1 MTPRGFGTVL
11 LLAVTAVAVAVPARA
26 QGGDPAAGA
35 YCEPAP
41 QTKLLYSNRGYLI
54 LPKPADAPPLA
65 YSYSIL
71 GTERSVVRA
80 GQFLFDDGGDR
91 WAFESNPEGLTQFW
105 PLKPQKQFDI
115 TRINRYTRGK
125 ALVSFVVVGTE
136 SIDVGGRSYKSWKI
150 RRTDHMEGGST
161 TTQLLWYSPDLCT
174 LSAFTDS
181 QQRTIT
187 LLRVLKPGDRDYNRP
202 VARRD
207 GKLVFT
213 DTGEAVK

>member
-1 MTPRGFGTVL
+1 MRRGLTVL
-11 LLAVTAVAVAVPARA
+11 LLVAAASAFAASARA
-26 QGGDPAAGA
+26 QGGDPASAD

-41 QTKLLYSNRGYLI
+41 KTKLLYTNRGYLI

-91 WAFESNPEGLTQFW
+91 WAFESNPDGLNQFW
-105 PLKPQKQFDI
+105 PLRPQKQFDI

-125 ALVSFVVVGTE
+125 ALVSFVVLGTE
-136 SIDVGGRSYKSWKI
+136 SVNVGGRGYKSWKV
-150 RRTDHMEGGST
+150 RRTDHIEGGST
-161 TTQLLWYSPDLCT
+161 TTQLLWYSPELCT

-181 QQRTIT
+181 QQRTIN
-187 LLRVLKPGDRDYNRP
+187 LLRVLKPGDRDYNRA
-202 VARRD
+202 VARRN
-207 GKLVFT
+207 GRLVFT

>member
-1 MTPRGFGTVL
+1 MTRLAMGIML
-11 LLAVTAVAVAVPARA
+11 LLAVAVFALATTARA
-26 QGGDPAAGA
+26 QGSDAAA

-41 QTKLLYSNRGYLI
+41 QTKLIYTNRGYLI

-105 PLKPQKQFDI
+105 PLKAQKHFDI
-115 TRINRYTRGK
+115 TRINRFTRGK
-125 ALVSFVVVGTE
+125 VLVSFVVEGTE
-136 SIDVGGRSYKSWKI
+136 SISAAGRIYRSWRI
-150 RRTDHMEGGST
+150 RRTDREEGSST

-174 LSAFTDS
+174 LAAFTDS
-181 QQRTIT
+181 QQRTVT
-187 LLRVLKPGDRDYNRP
+187 LLRVLKPGERDYNRAI
-202 VARRD
+202 ARRD
-207 GKLVFT
+207 GKMVFT
-213 DTGEAVK
+213 DTGEVIK

>member
-1 MTPRGFGTVL
+1 MKGCRLSAL
-11 LLAVTAVAVAVPARA
+11 LILAAAMGALVAPARA

-41 QTKLLYSNRGYLI
+41 QTKLFYTNRGYLI

-71 GTERSVVRA
+71 GTERRVVRA

-125 ALVSFVVVGTE
+125 ALVSFVVVGPE
-136 SIDVGGRSYKSWKI
+136 SITVGPRSYKSWKI
-150 RRTDHMEGGST
+150 RRTDHVEGGST
-161 TTQLLWYSPDLCT
+161 TTQLLWYSPELCT

-187 LLRVLKPGDRDYNRP
+187 LLRVLKPGDPDYKRE
-202 VARRD
+202 VAPRN

-213 DTGEAVK
+213 DTGEPVK

>member
-1 MTPRGFGTVL
+1 MTRRAMGIVL
-11 LLAVTAVAVAVPARA
+11 LLAVAAIAFGAPARA
-26 QGGDPAAGA
+26 QGTDSAE

-41 QTKLLYSNRGYLI
+41 QTKLLYTNRGYLI
-54 LPKPADAPPLA
+54 LPKPADAQPLA
-65 YSYSIL
+65 YSYSIM

-91 WAFESNPEGLTQFW
+91 WAFESNPDGLTQFW
-105 PLKPQKQFDI
+105 PLKARKHFDI
-115 TRINRYTRGK
+115 TRINRFTRGK
-125 ALVSFVVVGTE
+125 ALVSFVVEGTE
-136 SIDVGGRSYKSWKI
+136 NITAAGRIYRSWRI
-150 RRTDHMEGGST
+150 RRTDRIEGGST

-181 QQRTIT
+181 QERTIN

-202 VARRD
+202 VARRN
-207 GKLVFT
+207 GKMVFA

>member
-1 MTPRGFGTVL
+1 MMGCRFRMLL
-11 LLAVTAVAVAVPARA
+11 LLAVAVGVFAAPARA
-26 QGGDPAAGA
+26 QSNDPSAGA
-35 YCEPAP
+35 YCEPPP

-71 GTERSVVRA
+71 GTARSVVRA
-80 GQFLFDDGGDR
+80 GQFMFDDGGDR

-136 SIDVGGRSYKSWKI
+136 PITVGARSYKSWKI
-150 RRTDHMEGGST
+150 RRTDHVEGGST
-161 TTQLLWYSPDLCT
+161 TTQLLWYSPELCT

-187 LLRVLKPGDRDYNRP
+187 LLRVLKPGDPDYKRE
-202 VARRD
+202 VAARN

>member
-1 MTPRGFGTVL
+1 MTRGAIGTVL
-11 LLAVTAVAVAVPARA
+11 LLALGAFLLASPSRA
-26 QGGDPAAGA
+26 QGADSGA
-35 YCEPAP
+35 YCEPPP

-71 GTERSVVRA
+71 GSERSVVRA

-91 WAFESNPEGLTQFW
+91 WAFETNPEGLTQFW
-105 PLKPQKQFDI
+105 PLKAQKHFDI
-115 TRINRYTRGK
+115 TRINRFTRGK
-125 ALVSFVVVGTE
+125 ALVSFVVEGTE
-136 SIDVGGRSYKSWKI
+136 NITAAGRIYRSWRI
-150 RRTDHMEGGST
+150 RRTDRQEGSST

-174 LSAFTDS
+174 LAAFTDS

-187 LLRVLKPGDRDYNRP
+187 LLRVLKPGERDYNRP
-202 VARRD
+202 VARAN
-207 GKLVFT
+207 GKLVFS

>member
-1 MTPRGFGTVL
+1 MTHRGLIAL
-11 LLAVTAVAVAVPARA
+11 LLAVAAAGVVAPARA
-26 QGGDPAAGA
+26 QGGDPSAGA

-41 QTKLLYSNRGYLI
+41 QTKLLYSSRGYLI

-91 WAFESNPEGLTQFW
+91 WAFESNPEGMTQFW
-105 PLKPQKQFDI
+105 PLKPHNQFDI

-125 ALVSFVVVGTE
+125 ALVSFVVEGLESITVGT
-136 SIDVGGRSYKSWKI
+136 RAYKSWKI
-150 RRTDHMEGGST
+150 RRTDHVDGGST
-161 TTQLLWYSPDLCT
+161 TTQLLWYSPELCT

-181 QQRTIT
+181 QQRTVT
-187 LLRVLKPGDRDYNRP
+187 LLRVLKPGDPDYKRE
-202 VARRD
+202 VARRN
-207 GKLVFT
+207 GQLVFA

>member
-1 MTPRGFGTVL
+1 MRRDAWMAA
-11 LLAVTAVAVAVPARA
+11 LLAAAVCGVATDALA
-26 QGGDPAAGA
+26 QGGDPSVGA

-54 LPKPADAPPLA
+54 LPKPADAPPLT

-105 PLKPQKQFDI
+105 PLKPLKQFDI
-115 TRINRYTRGK
+115 TRINRFTRGK

-136 SIDVGGRSYKSWKI
+136 STTVGSRSYKSWKI
-150 RRTDHMEGGST
+150 RRTDHMEDRST
-161 TTQLLWYSPDLCT
+161 TTQYLWYSPELCT

-187 LLRVLKPGDRDYNRP
+187 LLRVLKPGDRDYNRA
-202 VARRD
+202 VVRRN
-207 GKLVFT
+207 GRLVFS
-213 DTGEAVK
+213 DSGEPVK

>member
-1 MTPRGFGTVL
+1 MTRCGFGAVL
-11 LLAVTAVAVAVPARA
+11 LLAAAIGTVAPPVRA
-26 QGGDPAAGA
+26 QGGDPSAGA

-91 WAFESNPEGLTQFW
+91 WAFESNPEGLEQFW
-105 PLKPQKQFDI
+105 PLKPQKHFDI

-125 ALVSFVVVGTE
+125 AMVSFVVEGTE
-136 SIDVGGRSYKSWKI
+136 SIAVGSRSYKSWRI
-150 RRTDHMEGGST
+150 RRTDHVEGGST
-161 TTQLLWYSPDLCT
+161 TTQLLWYSPELCT

-181 QQRTIT
+181 QERTVN
-187 LLRVLKPGDRDYNRP
+187 LLRVLKPGDRDYNRA
-202 VARRD
+202 VARRN

>member
-26 QGGDPAAGA
+26 QGGDAAAGA

-54 LPKPADAPPLA
+54 LSKPADAPPLA

-91 WAFESNPEGLTQFW
+91 WAFESNPDGLTQFW

>member
-1 MTPRGFGTVL
+1 MTRCGFGAVL
-11 LLAVTAVAVAVPARA
+11 LLAAVMGTFAPLARA
-26 QGGDPAAGA
+26 QGGDPSAGA

-91 WAFESNPEGLTQFW
+91 WAFESNPEGLEQFW
-105 PLKPQKQFDI
+105 PLKPQKHFDI

-125 ALVSFVVVGTE
+125 ALVSFVVEGTE
-136 SIDVGGRSYKSWKI
+136 MIAAAGRDYRSWRI
-150 RRTDHMEGGST
+150 RRTDHVEGGST

-174 LSAFTDS
+174 LAAFTDS
-181 QQRTIT
+181 QQRTIN
-187 LLRVLKPGDRDYNRP
+187 LLRMLKPGDRDYNRP
-202 VARRD
+202 IARQN
-207 GKLVFT
+207 GKMVFA

>member
-1 MTPRGFGTVL
+1 MRRGIGTVL
-11 LLAVTAVAVAVPARA
+11 LLVGIAGAFASSARA
-26 QGGDPAAGA
+26 QDSASGA

-71 GTERSVVRA
+71 GTERSVLRA

-105 PLKPQKQFDI
+105 PLKPQKHFDI
-115 TRINRYTRGK
+115 TRINRFTRGK
-125 ALVSFVVVGTE
+125 ALVSFVVEGAE
-136 SIDVGGRSYKSWKI
+136 NINAAGRIYRSWRI
-150 RRTDHMEGGST
+150 RRTDHEEGGST
-161 TTQLLWYSPDLCT
+161 KTQVLWYSPDLCT

-181 QQRTIT
+181 QDRTIN

-202 VARRD
+202 IARRN
-207 GKLVFT
+207 GKMVFT
-213 DTGEAVK
+213 DNNEAVK

>member
-1 MTPRGFGTVL
+1 MRHGILGAM
-11 LLAVTAVAVAVPARA
+11 LLAF
-26 QGGDPAAGA
+26 AAGAFSTPAGSQGSDPSAAA

-54 LPKPADAPPLA
+54 LPKLADAPPLA
-65 YSYSIL
+65 YSYAIL
-71 GTERSVVRA
+71 GTERRVERA
-80 GQFLFDDGGDR
+80 GQFMFDDGGDR

-105 PLKPQKQFDI
+105 PLKPRKQFDI

-125 ALVSFVVVGTE
+125 ALVSFVVVGPE
-136 SIDVGGRSYKSWKI
+136 SIDVGRRSYKSWKI
-150 RRTDHMEGGST
+150 QRTDHLEDGST
-161 TTQLLWYSPDLCT
+161 TTQFLWYSPELCT

-181 QQRTIT
+181 QQRTIN
-187 LLRVLKPGDRDYNRP
+187 LLRILKPGDPDYNRA

-207 GKLVFT
+207 GKLVFS

>member
-1 MTPRGFGTVL
+1 MTVCRLGVVL
-11 LLAVTAVAVAVPARA
+11 VLAGVLGVFAAPARG
-26 QGGDPAAGA
+26 QGSDPAAGA

-41 QTKLLYSNRGYLI
+41 QTKLLYSNRAYLV
-54 LPKPADAPPLA
+54 LPKPVDAPPLA
-65 YSYSIL
+65 YAYSIL
-71 GTERSVVRA
+71 GTERRVVRA

-115 TRINRYTRGK
+115 TRVNRYTRGK
-125 ALVSFVVVGTE
+125 ALVSFVVMGTE
-136 SIDVGGRSYKSWKI
+136 SITVGTRSYKSWKV
-150 RRTDHMEGGST
+150 RRTDHIEDGST
-161 TTQLLWYSPDLCT
+161 TTQSLWYSPELCT

-187 LLRVLKPGDRDYNRP
+187 LLRILKPGDPDYKRE
-202 VARRD
+202 VARRN
-207 GKLVFT
+207 GKMVFT

>member
-1 MTPRGFGTVL
+1 MTACRLATLLVL
-11 LLAVTAVAVAVPARA
+11 AIAMGALAPARA
-26 QGGDPAAGA
+26 QSGDPSAGA
-35 YCEPAP
+35 YCEPPP
-41 QTKLLYSNRGYLI
+41 QTKLLYTNRGYLI

-125 ALVSFVVVGTE
+125 ALVSFVVVGPE
-136 SIDVGGRSYKSWKI
+136 SVTVGGRGYRSWKI
-150 RRTDHMEGGST
+150 RRTDHIEGGST
-161 TTQLLWYSPDLCT
+161 TTQLLWYSPELCT

-187 LLRVLKPGDRDYNRP
+187 LLRVLKPGDPDYKRE

>member
-1 MTPRGFGTVL
+1 MTRGGIGTVL
-11 LLAVTAVAVAVPARA
+11 LLAVAAYLFAGQARA
-26 QGGDPAAGA
+26 QGTDSGA

-54 LPKPADAPPLA
+54 MPKPADAPPLA

-71 GTERSVVRA
+71 GSERSVVRA

-91 WAFESNPEGLTQFW
+91 WAFETNPEGLTQFW
-105 PLKPQKQFDI
+105 PLKPRKHFDI
-115 TRINRYTRGK
+115 TRINRFTRGK
-125 ALVSFVVVGTE
+125 ALVSFEVEGTE
-136 SIDVGGRSYKSWKI
+136 NINAVGRVYRSWRI
-150 RRTDHMEGGST
+150 RRTDHIDGGST
-161 TTQLLWYSPDLCT
+161 TTQMLWYSPDLCT
-174 LSAFTDS
+174 LAAFTDS

-202 VARRD
+202 VARVN
-207 GKLVFT
+207 GKMVFS

>member
-181 QQRTIT
+181 QQRTVT

>member
-1 MTPRGFGTVL
+1 MTRRAMGIMLPL
-11 LLAVTAVAVAVPARA
+11 ALAVFAFVTPARA
-26 QGGDPAAGA
+26 QGSDSAA

-41 QTKLLYSNRGYLI
+41 QTKLIYTNRGYLI

-71 GTERSVVRA
+71 GTERSVERS

-105 PLKPQKQFDI
+105 PLKARKHFDI
-115 TRINRYTRGK
+115 TRINRFTRGK
-125 ALVSFVVVGTE
+125 ALVSFVVEGTE
-136 SIDVGGRSYKSWKI
+136 NISAAGRIYRSWRI
-150 RRTDHMEGGST
+150 RRTDREEGSST

-174 LSAFTDS
+174 LAAFTDS
-181 QQRTIT
+181 QQRTIS
-187 LLRVLKPGDRDYNRP
+187 LLRVLKPGDRDYNRA

-207 GKLVFT
+207 GKMVFT
-213 DTGEAVK
+213 DTGEVIK

>member
-1 MTPRGFGTVL
+1 MTRRALGIL
-11 LLAVTAVAVAVPARA
+11 LLLTVTIGTCAATARA
-26 QGGDPAAGA
+26 QGGDSAA
-35 YCEPAP
+35 YCEPPP
-41 QTKLLYSNRGYLI
+41 QTKLIYTNRGYLI

-105 PLKPQKQFDI
+105 PLKPQKHFDI
-115 TRINRYTRGK
+115 TRINRFTRGK
-125 ALVSFVVVGTE
+125 ALVSFVVEGTE
-136 SIDVGGRSYKSWKI
+136 SITAAGRIYRSWRI
-150 RRTDHMEGGST
+150 RRTDHDESGST

-174 LSAFTDS
+174 LAAFTDS
-181 QQRTIT
+181 QERAVT

-202 VARRD
+202 VARRN
-207 GKLVFT
+207 GKMVFT
-213 DTGEAVK
+213 DTGEAIK

>member
-1 MTPRGFGTVL
+1 MRSDFLMATL
-11 LLAVTAVAVAVPARA
+11 LVVACAFAGAA
-26 QGGDPAAGA
+26 QGQSSDSAA
-35 YCEPAP
+35 YCEPPP
-41 QTKLLYSNRGYLI
+41 QTKLIYSNRGYLI

-105 PLKPQKQFDI
+105 PLKAQKHFDI
-115 TRINRYTRGK
+115 TRINRFTRGK
-125 ALVSFVVVGTE
+125 ALVSFVVEGTE
-136 SIDVGGRSYKSWKI
+136 NINAAGRVYRSWRI
-150 RRTDHMEGGST
+150 RRTDRQEGSST

-174 LSAFTDS
+174 LAAFTDS

-187 LLRVLKPGDRDYNRP
+187 LLRVLKPGERDYNRP
-202 VARRD
+202 VTRRD
-207 GKLVFT
+207 GKMVFT